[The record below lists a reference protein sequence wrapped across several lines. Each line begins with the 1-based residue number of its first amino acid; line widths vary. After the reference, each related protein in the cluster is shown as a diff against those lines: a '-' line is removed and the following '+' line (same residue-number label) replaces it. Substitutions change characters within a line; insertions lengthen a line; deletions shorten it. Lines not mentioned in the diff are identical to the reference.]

1 MIRAMKEPRTDNE
14 PASASAPGRFSL
26 ERLSSAFARLM
37 GTTAAP
43 AAKPARP
50 QIAVDSDDE
59 LIDPTA
65 DAIAVTP
72 RMIVEGM
79 IFIGAED
86 GRPIPSA
93 EIASHIRNVTPAEVD
108 SFVVELN
115 DAYERDGAAYR
126 IATDSAGHRM
136 QLREDLASVRERFR
150 GQQRAAKLTPSALE
164 VLSVVAYRQPVTSD
178 EINKLRGTQSYAILA
193 QLVRRKLVCVER
205 PASGSRGSRYR
216 TTDRFNKLFNV
227 AAASDLPR
235 SEDLA
240 DS

>member
-1 MIRAMKEPRTDNE
+1 MMRAMGEPRTENDLA
-14 PASASAPGRFSL
+14 PAPSQGRFSL

-37 GTTAAP
+37 GAPTAP
-43 AAKPARP
+43 AAKPTRP
-50 QIAVDSDDE
+50 QIAVEADDE

-65 DAIAVTP
+65 DAVAVTP
-72 RMIVEGM
+72 QMIVEGM

-86 GRPIPSA
+86 GRRLPSA

-108 SFVVELN
+108 AFVAELN
-115 DAYERDGAAYR
+115 DAYRRDGAAYV
-126 IATDSAGHRM
+126 IASDAAGHRM
-136 QLREDLASVRERFR
+136 QLRDDLASVRERFR

-205 PASGSRGSRYR
+205 PAKGARASRYR
-216 TTDRFNKLFNV
+216 TTERFNKLFNV
-227 AAASDLPR
+227 ASASDLPR
-235 SEDLA
+235 SEDLE